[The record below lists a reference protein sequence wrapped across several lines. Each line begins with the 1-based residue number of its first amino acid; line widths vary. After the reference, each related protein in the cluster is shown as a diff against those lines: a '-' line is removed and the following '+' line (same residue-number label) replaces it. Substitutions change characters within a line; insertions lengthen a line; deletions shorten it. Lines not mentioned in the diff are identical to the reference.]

1 MSTNE
6 FNPYELYDEDDL
18 LNMLQS
24 QDVNDDN
31 NKVKNEAYREMMR
44 RQNEGNKNSQGK
56 NKKRK
61 VTTNKE
67 NSSSSSSS
75 SSQSSSQS
83 SSSSSPPSS
92 SPSSP
97 SSSSST
103 TSSPLR
109 SPKAKQ
115 SVEEYKE
122 TIKKKRPFR
131 KINIIGEFDFND
143 PDNDDYNA
151 LQTLGR
157 TQDEIDYQNQ
167 LINKMQQQEGKG
179 KKKGKKTYKKK
190 GRKSYKKKGK
200 KSYKKKGKKSKKK
213 SNKKKK

>member
-67 NSSSSSSS
+67 NLSSSSSS
-75 SSQSSSQS
+75 SSQSSSS
-83 SSSSSPPSS
+83 S
-92 SPSSP
+92 
-97 SSSSST
+97 
-103 TSSPLR
+103 SSPLR

-115 SVEEYKE
+115 SVEKYNE

-131 KINIIGEFDFND
+131 KINIIGEFNFND

-151 LQTLGR
+151 LQRLGR
-157 TQDEIDYQNQ
+157 TQDEIDYQNK
-167 LINKMQQQEGKG
+167 LINKMLQQEGKG

-190 GRKSYKKKGK
+190 GKKSYKKKGK
-200 KSYKKKGKKSKKK
+200 KTYKKKGKKSKKK